1 MRQTNKLEGTF
12 AIVVA
17 LIVLFSAMLNT
28 LVSIGISLVAL
39 ISFAIWEFM
48 KRWAKQ
54 LLEDILIIWKIIL
67 KSIGLKENY
76 MVGDGFLL
84 DGKDGS

>member
-48 KRWAKQ
+48 KR
-54 LLEDILIIWKIIL
+54 
-67 KSIGLKENY
+67 
-76 MVGDGFLL
+76 
-84 DGKDGS
+84 